1 MIILEDE
8 QYVFTETIDSN
19 WPQNHFIYNWT
30 CNGNTNN
37 PSFGLTSDQSQIREL
52 ASRIVNL
59 LLCAVGDPLSFIDIV
74 PETT

>member
-1 MIILEDE
+1 MNNTFSQKQLIPIDPKITLSTTER
-8 QYVFTETIDSN
+8 VFR
-19 WPQNHFIYNWT
+19 
-30 CNGNTNN
+30 NTNN